1 MSQMLYAVITGDIK
15 NSTRLSS
22 DELIRLPGV
31 LKGIFNELNLFLE
44 KKEQWL
50 KYSIF
55 RGDSFQLVTSPPA
68 ALEVVLFVRAGL
80 RSSYPKAIAASVD
93 CRLAIAL
100 GTVGHLS
107 DNITESSGEA
117 FNLSGLLL
125 ERMGK
130 SVFMAAETQL
140 PELNAE
146 LNTELALCNELVV
159 RWTYSQAT
167 LIPKLLNAETQTVI
181 AGEAGISQAAVAKK
195 LQTMGWLAVEQ
206 LLLRYRILCNQ
217 NFPDL

>member
-31 LKGIFNELNLFLE
+31 LKGIFSELNLFLE

-55 RGDSFQLVTSPPA
+55 RGDSFQLVTSPPV

-80 RSSYPKAIAASVD
+80 RSAYPKAIAASVD

-195 LQTMGWLAVEQ
+195 LQIMGWLAVEQ

-217 NFPDL
+217 NFPGL

>member
-1 MSQMLYAVITGDIK
+1 MSHKLYAVITGDIR

-31 LKGIFNELNLFLE
+31 LKGIFSELNHFLE
-44 KKEQWL
+44 KKGQWL

-55 RGDSFQLVTSPPA
+55 RGDSFQLVTSPA
-68 ALEVVLFVRAGL
+68 AAIEVVLFVRAGL
-80 RSSYPKAIAASVD
+80 RTAYPKAIAASVD

-100 GTVGHLS
+100 GTIGHLS

-130 SVFMAAETQL
+130 SVFMAAETTL
-140 PELNAE
+140 PEINAE

-159 RWTYSQAT
+159 RWTFSQAT

-195 LQTMGWLAVEQ
+195 LQIMGWQAVEQ
-206 LLLRYRILCNQ
+206 LLSRFRTLCNQ
-217 NFPDL
+217 NFPEL